1 MNTSSV
7 VYDFKGVAFKSTS
20 EMCKYYNISW
30 TTYMSR
36 RHNGWSVQKALL
48 TPVKRAR
55 GSGKLPCKDHMGY
68 EYSSCAEMAKA
79 WDMDEKLLRRR
90 LSDGWS
96 VREALTLEAHEP
108 RYAT

>member
-7 VYDFKGVAFKSTS
+7 VYDFKGVAFESTS
-20 EMCKYYNISW
+20 EMCKHYNISW

-55 GSGKLPCKDHMGY
+55 GIFILQENGINREKSYVRNIGY
-68 EYSSCAEMAKA
+68 PLAQCNI
-79 WDMDEKLLRRR
+79 
-90 LSDGWS
+90 
-96 VREALTLEAHEP
+96 V
-108 RYAT
+108 